1 MLWYKAAALLFTT
14 KGIKGQNYF
23 NIQIEKKIICSQSI
37 WLRLFQGSQGWNNVL
52 SAGLRQVD
60 YFSGRASNFLS
71 SLSLGG
77 TKGGGTVDLWTSFG
91 AQGPKFQDPKGGC
104 RLMEIQLYLHDKHL
118 KDWCP

>member
-1 MLWYKAAALLFTT
+1 MLKEILKAIILWYKAAALLFTT

-60 YFSGRASNFLS
+60 YFSGGASNFLS

-77 TKGGGTVDLWTSFG
+77 TKEGGTVG
-91 AQGPKFQDPKGGC
+91 
-104 RLMEIQLYLHDKHL
+104 
-118 KDWCP
+118 